1 MESAVT
7 CHCKISCGL
16 GLPSLLVR
24 LMGGRK
30 KRKMVDAH
38 TQLEDDFLNS
48 LNSKIWGEKVHN
60 MPKTSVRVN
69 APPPPPERKVGRH
82 STQPKQEGMAF
93 VGPFAPT
100 IDELQACRASLKPV
114 HRRLT
119 SSASMP
125 PQTPSPKMHRQ
136 SKSVS
141 VPDNG
146 SPMSVCV
153 PDISQPEH

>member
-1 MESAVT
+1 MT
-7 CHCKISCGL
+7 CHCKMSCGF
-16 GLPSLLVR
+16 GFPSLLVR
-24 LMGGRK
+24 LIGGRK
-30 KRKMVDAH
+30 KRKMVDAD
-38 TQLEDDFLNS
+38 TQLEEDFLNS

-60 MPKTSVRVN
+60 IHQAMRVN

-82 STQPKQEGMAF
+82 SVQPKQDGAGF

-100 IDELQACRASLKPV
+100 IDELQACKASLKPV

-119 SSASMP
+119 SSASLP

-146 SPMSVCV
+146 SPMSVSV
-153 PDISQPEH
+153 SDVGHHEH